1 MNVMLIGNNNTS
13 PLFFPRLLNLID
25 ANQRAGVSTAPAV
38 PVDEKTQQLRL
49 RSRSLVDLIAAHQR
63 AERQKCNGQAA
74 KGLSTVAAVTTVS
87 VAGREISERSLL
99 ERKTALQME
108 LREVQEEIDM
118 AQQANEAIRITTSDA
133 SRVDTTWRTSFTR
146 LLEKWQAHLWS
157 GRSLEAVFASIDT
170 NGNGLLDRDELKAL
184 FEKFNTPLDTGVNAN
199 CNCLSAAINAC
210 QQR

>member
-1 MNVMLIGNNNTS
+1 
-13 PLFFPRLLNLID
+13 
-25 ANQRAGVSTAPAV
+25 
-38 PVDEKTQQLRL
+38 
-49 RSRSLVDLIAAHQR
+49 LIAAHQR

-74 KGLSTVAAVTTVS
+74 KELSTVAAGTTVS
-87 VAGREISERSLL
+87 VAGLETSERSLL

-108 LREVQEEIDM
+108 LREVQEKIDM
-118 AQQANEAIRITTSDA
+118 AQQANEAIRTKPSDA

-184 FEKFNTPLDTGVNAN
+184 FEKFNTPLDTGENAN
-199 CNCLSAAINAC
+199 CNCLSTDSKAS